1 MVKMFAKG
9 DVMIM
14 NNRLV
19 KLLLALVLVA
29 TLLPV
34 TPAFA
39 ASASRSQALAYQK
52 HSLGLTG
59 VSNARDL
66 GGYQTKDGR
75 TIKFGKLFR
84 TGRQPTNGSWT

>member
-1 MVKMFAKG
+1 MFAKG

-84 TGRQPTNGSWT
+84 TGRQPTNGSWI

>member
-1 MVKMFAKG
+1 MC
-9 DVMIM
+9 M

-39 ASASRSQALAYQK
+39 VSDARAQALAYQK

-59 VSNARDL
+59 VENARDL
-66 GGYQTKDGR
+66 GGYRTKDGR
-75 TIKFGKLFR
+75 TVKFGKLFR
-84 TGRQPTNGSWT
+84 TGELTD

>member
-39 ASASRSQALAYQK
+39 ASTSRSQALAYKK

-66 GGYQTKDGR
+66 GGYQTQDGR

-84 TGRQPTNGSWT
+84 TGRQPTNGSWI